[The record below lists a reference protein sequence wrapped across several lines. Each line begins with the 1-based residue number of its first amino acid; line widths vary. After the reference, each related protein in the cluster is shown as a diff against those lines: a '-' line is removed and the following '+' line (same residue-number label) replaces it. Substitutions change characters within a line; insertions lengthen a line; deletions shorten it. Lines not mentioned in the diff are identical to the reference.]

1 MALLESVVENAPAVT
16 VSSDAD
22 NNIAWRYGL
31 RLINEGFYWEAHEV
45 LEAVWMHALPN
56 SRERFLVQGIIHCA
70 NAALKI
76 RMDREPAAYRL
87 SLLAAEC
94 IERAF
99 QNTDQELMGLP
110 RSEAESLPG
119 RCTVLPFFIKLC

>member
-1 MALLESVVENAPAVT
+1 MALLESVVGNVSAVT
-16 VSSDAD
+16 TSTDAHK
-22 NNIAWRYGL
+22 NTAWRYGL

-76 RMDREPAAYRL
+76 RMDRESAAHRL
-87 SLLAAEC
+87 SILAAEC

-99 QNTDQELMGLP
+99 RNADQELMGLDN
-110 RSEAESLPG
+110 SEAELLPS
-119 RCTVLPFFIKLC
+119 RCTVLPLFIKY